1 MSEDINVLG
10 WITAKYFEYKYHASV
25 LPDFVGGMQLE
36 EKQKE

>member
-10 WITAKYFEYKYHASV
+10 WIKYFEYKYHASV